1 MKATKLILS
10 ILFIFSSVEGFSQ
23 TIQDAAICTKVGSKA
38 SFTVDYPTAS
48 TYVWQVK
55 ISTSSWIT
63 ITSSNAGS
71 VYSGYSSPT
80 LNITKSSTTPFN
92 GTLCRVIV
100 NDGFN
105 DLTSNVVTLTV
116 NPLPVSKTITG
127 ASPVC
132 IGGDITL
139 IYGASSVGTIQ
150 WQSSPSPNSEDFY
163 DIDGETLGSYT
174 ATGLEDTTW
183 FRVKNSSGECGS
195 VYSPAV
201 QVVVNP
207 LPVAGNID
215 GGDINVCS
223 GSNTTTLTLYNHVGA
238 IKWQK
243 ALDAAGSPG
252 TPGTFS
258 NILSAIL
265 PDYRATNLTATTYF
279 RAVLSSGVCTSV
291 TTDPVVI
298 IVDPVPVSKLI
309 TGAAP
314 VCAGGSKTL
323 TYGTASVG
331 DIKWQSSNSG
341 NSDDFYDVDGEM
353 ELIYTATDLQ
363 ETTWFR
369 VKNSSGECGS
379 VYSSAVKVIV
389 NPLAVAGNIGGGD
402 INVCKSSN
410 STVLTLYNYEGTIQ
424 WQKASEVGGSPG
436 TFSNITSAN
445 LATYTASNLAATT
458 YFRAIVSSG
467 VCASETTEPVVIT
480 VDPALV
486 SKLITGASPV
496 CAGGSKELTYGAG
509 SVGDILWQSST
520 SGDLN
525 DFYDLEGAE
534 LIYTATDLQ
543 ETTWFRVKNSIGT
556 CSPAYSP
563 AVQVIVNPFPIAGYV
578 AGGDINVCKTLNAT
592 ELTLY
597 DYVGAIQWQKASE
610 IAGSPGEFSNIT
622 SANLD
627 KYTASSL
634 TATTYFRAEV
644 SNGVCTSEK
653 TTPVVIIVEPTT
665 SISADATVSTSTTIT
680 EGSAVP
686 LQLNGSLN
694 VSPNIQWTP
703 ATAISSTTI
712 SNPIVYPS
720 TTTTYTASFINTYG
734 CPQTTSIQVNV
745 TPQPTIGNLSLT
757 SSNTTI
763 GLFDTINVDIQL
775 AGATSLYSL
784 FMKLKGNTA
793 VNQYLDYSG
802 YTSSTL
808 LGSGNSVISTPPT
821 VTNSVCDFGITSV
834 GTSTG
839 YSGSGLFYTLHFTPK
854 NMLIPDGTVFCFYID
869 DVNAYN
875 NSGIPCGLTNQGQ
888 YCYTYTNQVNVWSG
902 DLNNSKT
909 VTTADIL
916 PIGYFYNFTGP
927 TRPNATIQWTAQP
940 MTLWGGAYNHSTT
953 NGNAYKV
960 FADSNGDGVINNA
973 DQAAIGFNMSKI
985 QARLAAPK
993 TVTKNYT
1000 SKLAMSGGE
1009 LIVTPNTSNINASLP
1024 QTVSF
1029 NVSLN
1034 NLGGLASLYGISVNL
1049 LFDDTFFDLSTA
1061 TVEYANSIFG
1071 NASKDFLMMNYTS
1084 ANMVSVG
1091 LTRYANAAING
1102 QGLLF
1107 KVTLQTKSQASLSL
1121 TQTPVTAYVDAANNQ
1136 GGDSLVVQDA
1146 PLTNFTVFNNNLS
1159 VNTMK
1164 KDEFLLYPNPANEI
1178 LYIATGMGSA
1188 QLNNLSLKVFNSLGQ
1203 SVYEIPIE
1211 NSNMEISTKNWG
1223 SSGVY
1228 FIKIFD
1234 ASYNLIKN
1242 KKIIL
1247 N

>member
-1 MKATKLILS
+1 
-10 ILFIFSSVEGFSQ
+10 
-23 TIQDAAICTKVGSKA
+23 
-38 SFTVDYPTAS
+38 
-48 TYVWQVK
+48 
-55 ISTSSWIT
+55 
-63 ITSSNAGS
+63 
-71 VYSGYSSPT
+71 
-80 LNITKSSTTPFN
+80 
-92 GTLCRVIV
+92 
-100 NDGFN
+100 
-105 DLTSNVVTLTV
+105 
-116 NPLPVSKTITG
+116 
-127 ASPVC
+127 
-132 IGGDITL
+132 
-139 IYGASSVGTIQ
+139 
-150 WQSSPSPNSEDFY
+150 
-163 DIDGETLGSYT
+163 
-174 ATGLEDTTW
+174 
-183 FRVKNSSGECGS
+183 
-195 VYSPAV
+195 
-201 QVVVNP
+201 
-207 LPVAGNID
+207 
-215 GGDINVCS
+215 
-223 GSNTTTLTLYNHVGA
+223 
-238 IKWQK
+238 
-243 ALDAAGSPG
+243 
-252 TPGTFS
+252 
-258 NILSAIL
+258 
-265 PDYRATNLTATTYF
+265 
-279 RAVLSSGVCTSV
+279 
-291 TTDPVVI
+291 
-298 IVDPVPVSKLI
+298 
-309 TGAAP
+309 
-314 VCAGGSKTL
+314 
-323 TYGTASVG
+323 
-331 DIKWQSSNSG
+331 
-341 NSDDFYDVDGEM
+341 
-353 ELIYTATDLQ
+353 
-363 ETTWFR
+363 
-369 VKNSSGECGS
+369 
-379 VYSSAVKVIV
+379 
-389 NPLAVAGNIGGGD
+389 
-402 INVCKSSN
+402 
-410 STVLTLYNYEGTIQ
+410 
-424 WQKASEVGGSPG
+424 
-436 TFSNITSAN
+436 
-445 LATYTASNLAATT
+445 
-458 YFRAIVSSG
+458 
-467 VCASETTEPVVIT
+467 
-480 VDPALV
+480 
-486 SKLITGASPV
+486 
-496 CAGGSKELTYGAG
+496 
-509 SVGDILWQSST
+509 
-520 SGDLN
+520 
-525 DFYDLEGAE
+525 
-534 LIYTATDLQ
+534 
-543 ETTWFRVKNSIGT
+543 
-556 CSPAYSP
+556 
-563 AVQVIVNPFPIAGYV
+563 
-578 AGGDINVCKTLNAT
+578 
-592 ELTLY
+592 
-597 DYVGAIQWQKASE
+597 
-610 IAGSPGEFSNIT
+610 
-622 SANLD
+622 
-627 KYTASSL
+627 
-634 TATTYFRAEV
+634 
-644 SNGVCTSEK
+644 
-653 TTPVVIIVEPTT
+653 
-665 SISADATVSTSTTIT
+665 
-680 EGSAVP
+680 VP
-686 LQLNGSLN
+686 LKLNGSLN

-745 TPQPTIGNLSLT
+745 TPQPTIGNLSIN

-888 YCYTYTNQVNVWSG
+888 YCYTYTNQVNVWPG

-1000 SKLAMSGGE
+1000 SKLAVSGGE
-1009 LIVTPNTSNINASLP
+1009 LIVTPNTSNINALLP

-1061 TVEYANSIFG
+1061 TVGYANSIFG
-1071 NASKDFLMMNYTS
+1071 NAGKDFLMMNYTS

-1107 KVTLQTKSQASLSL
+1107 KVTLQTKSHTALSL

-1136 GGDSLVVQDA
+1136 AGDSLVVQDA
-1146 PLTNFTVFNNNLS
+1146 PVTNFTVINNLS

-1178 LYIATGMGSA
+1178 LYIATGMGAA

-1234 ASYNLIKN
+1234 ASNNLIEN